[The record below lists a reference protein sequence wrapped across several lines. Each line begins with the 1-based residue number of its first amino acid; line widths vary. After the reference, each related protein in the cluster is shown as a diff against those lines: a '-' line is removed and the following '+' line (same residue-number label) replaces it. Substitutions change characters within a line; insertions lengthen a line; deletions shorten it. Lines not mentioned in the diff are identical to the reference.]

1 MLVAVPQSF
10 ANDLIIRRVFSVVGY
25 TILVWDFILTLSR
38 EIHYIWAPKMSTV
51 NLVFLANRYANLICQ
66 TVIIM
71 QELAI
76 IRAPSHQ
83 GGRGHLCLY
92 SCAILVVFLGH
103 KHYPRL
109 ECFSSHHE
117 KLEVLFRKPPG
128 KISNAFASLTLSRR
142 TVFSDGPIN
151 NIPVTFTVPLLN
163 IAGQRLVLN
172 LRSTMAHSQ
181 RHAMDTTRLDQEV
194 SRQIRAF
201 VGVESDPMLSGHEC
215 NCALGCECVCDD
227 QDVALPTSSSCC
239 EHQLAERVERQ
250 RLGDVE
256 LTEVA
261 DSEDVDSY
269 YARNS

>member
-1 MLVAVPQSF
+1 MRSLRFYSESHRERYPTLLLRLLYRDAVIFFTFSILNSALVIF
-10 ANDLIIRRVFSVVGY
+10 A
-25 TILVWDFILTLSR
+25 W
-38 EIHYIWAPKMSTV
+38 
-51 NLVFLANRYANLICQ
+51 
-66 TVIIM
+66 
-71 QELAI
+71 
-76 IRAPSHQ
+76 
-83 GGRGHLCLY
+83 
-92 SCAILVVFLGH
+92 
-103 KHYPRL
+103 
-109 ECFSSHHE
+109 
-117 KLEVLFRKPPG
+117 
-128 KISNAFASLTLSRR
+128 